1 MSELLRVW
9 CTSEKL
15 EVICASD
22 LLYGSDDL
30 TPSQHEWLETYI
42 MLWNS
47 IEEAVFI
54 TSAEMLDKTL
64 TKTKGGES

>member
-1 MSELLRVW
+1 MDNQKQLDLMSELLRVW

-30 TPSQHEWLETYI
+30 TPSQKEWLETYI
-42 MLWNS
+42 MLW
-47 IEEAVFI
+47 
-54 TSAEMLDKTL
+54 D
-64 TKTKGGES
+64 